1 MPLTCWQFV
10 TYNRKPAS
18 LEALISVSKIVMIMM
33 ILTAL
38 ESNTWKCGKSVYT
51 RIVLRQVLITPKQQ
65 HTRVLPYVVTLVIE
79 AEVDDPH

>member
-1 MPLTCWQFV
+1 M
-10 TYNRKPAS
+10 YNRKPAS

-51 RIVLRQVLITPKQQ
+51 RIVLRQVLITPKTTA
-65 HTRVLPYVVTLVIE
+65 H
-79 AEVDDPH
+79 

>member
-51 RIVLRQVLITPKQQ
+51 RIVLRQVLITPKTTA
-65 HTRVLPYVVTLVIE
+65 H
-79 AEVDDPH
+79 